1 MFLQNERSKNMR
13 INNILIIL
21 ICFTMVAC
29 FPPFDKTLMPEFTL
43 ADTLDNQSTVFHS
56 GESFQIHFS
65 VINSLPDTL
74 VFTRYDGGP
83 LVRFMIMQEDS
94 VIASSVDGW
103 GFVEPVFEDYF
114 PPGDT
119 IRAEWQAPTTPQQ
132 SPKVVLTPGVYKARV
147 ISWIFNLEEIP
158 APEDIPFSVIQ

>member
-1 MFLQNERSKNMR
+1 MR
-13 INNILIIL
+13 IFSGTFLL
-21 ICFTMVAC
+21 FVLLLSAC
-29 FPPFDKTLMPEFTL
+29 FKPIDGTLTPEFTL
-43 ADTLDNQSTVFHS
+43 SDTLGNPATEFYS
-56 GESFQIHFS
+56 GESFRMHFS
-65 VINSLPDTL
+65 IINILRDTL

-94 VIASSVDGW
+94 VIATSMDGLD
-103 GFVEPVFEDYF
+103 FYLPVFDDYF

-119 IRAEWQAPTTPQQ
+119 IRAEWLAPTTPQQ